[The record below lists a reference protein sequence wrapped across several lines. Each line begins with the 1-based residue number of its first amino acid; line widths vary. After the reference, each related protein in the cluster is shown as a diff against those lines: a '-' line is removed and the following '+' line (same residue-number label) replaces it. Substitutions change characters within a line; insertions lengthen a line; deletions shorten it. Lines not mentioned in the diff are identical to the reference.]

1 MLFPH
6 NGIFLMTPPTLRFS
20 FPPNVSRV
28 CDKAVARGIAF
39 IRPCCEEVCD
49 SLGSCGIYTVFYQS
63 SPIGSITGFVLVEFR
78 CRWIAA
84 PWWTLHKSLGVK
96 NKNE

>member
-49 SLGSCGIYTVFYQS
+49 LHCVLSKLPYWVNNWICPGGVQMQVDCCSLVDG
-63 SPIGSITGFVLVEFR
+63 
-78 CRWIAA
+78 A
-84 PWWTLHKSLGVK
+84 
-96 NKNE
+96 